1 MSRRGRQPA
10 EIASAQEFRSGFVA
24 LVGRPNV
31 GKSTL
36 LNALVGERVAIAT
49 PRPQTTRTRIRGVVH
64 RPGCQIVFVDT
75 PGIHTRDWQLNRFML
90 GEARAALGEVDLAVL
105 LVEARG
111 RGSRPDEDEEDR
123 LVLELL
129 AAARVPALLAI
140 NKVDTLPD
148 KGRLLPLMQAYATL
162 GRFEELIPVSA
173 LRQEGLE
180 PLLLA
185 IEARLK
191 EGPAYFPP
199 ELYTDQSERLMVAE
213 LVREAAMLRTE
224 DEIPYSLAVHVDA
237 FDEQPGRGLVRIL
250 ATVYVER
257 DSQKGIL
264 IGKGGRQLK
273 EIGSAAR
280 KAIEDLLG
288 CKVFLG
294 LTVKVAPDWS
304 RTLGG
309 LRKVGYEP

>member
-1 MSRRGRQPA
+1 
-10 EIASAQEFRSGFVA
+10 VA

-75 PGIHTRDWQLNRFML
+75 PGIHTRSWQLNRFML

-111 RGSRPDEDEEDR
+111 RGSRPEEDDEDR

-129 AAARVPALLAI
+129 AEAGVPALLAI
-140 NKVDTLPD
+140 NKIDTLAD
-148 KGRLLPLMQAYATL
+148 KGQLLPLMQAYASL

-173 LRQEGLE
+173 LREEGLE
-180 PLLLA
+180 PLLAA
-185 IEARLK
+185 IVARLA
-191 EGPAYFPP
+191 EGPAYFPE
-199 ELYTDQSERLMVAE
+199 ELYTDQPERQMVAE

-224 DEIPYSLAVHVDA
+224 DEIPYCLAVQVDA
-237 FDEQPGRGLVRIL
+237 FEEQPDRGLVRIL
-250 ATVYVER
+250 ATVFVER
-257 DSQKGIL
+257 ESQKGIL
-264 IGKGGRQLK
+264 IGKGGRHLK
-273 EIGSAAR
+273 EIGTAAR
-280 KAIEDLLG
+280 RAIEQLLER
-288 CKVFLG
+288 KVFLG

-304 RTLGG
+304 RTAGG